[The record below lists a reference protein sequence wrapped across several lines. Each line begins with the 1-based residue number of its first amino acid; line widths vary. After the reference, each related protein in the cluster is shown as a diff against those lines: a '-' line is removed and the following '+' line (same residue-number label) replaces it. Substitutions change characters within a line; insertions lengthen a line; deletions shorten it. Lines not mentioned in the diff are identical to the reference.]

1 MTLEGF
7 AEDLKRELYRRM
19 EEGSCSGG
27 VNRRIEYRVIQKNNG
42 VRRHGILVMEEKER
56 VIPYIYVERYLEEY
70 EGGRQLQDIASE
82 IEEAW
87 GKQLEEV
94 KEKTLEFSFEAIQD
108 KIVYYLV
115 HYERNREWLEQVPH
129 LPFLDLALTFH
140 VTVFQREQS
149 YGSVPIQNK
158 HLEKWDVDLKELCRL
173 AAENTPKLFPEE
185 IRRLEDV
192 LEIEP
197 VGIPMYLISN
207 TASIHGAAAVLYPS
221 VLSALAKRLDGSF
234 YLLPSSIHE
243 FIAVPF
249 KREYAPEE
257 LREIVREVNESQVE
271 EEEYLSDQIYYY
283 DRDKKVIVKVDDSS
297 FL

>member
-94 KEKTLEFSFEAIQD
+94 KEKTLEFS
-108 KIVYYLV
+108 
-115 HYERNREWLEQVPH
+115 
-129 LPFLDLALTFH
+129 
-140 VTVFQREQS
+140 
-149 YGSVPIQNK
+149 
-158 HLEKWDVDLKELCRL
+158 
-173 AAENTPKLFPEE
+173 
-185 IRRLEDV
+185 
-192 LEIEP
+192 
-197 VGIPMYLISN
+197 
-207 TASIHGAAAVLYPS
+207 
-221 VLSALAKRLDGSF
+221 
-234 YLLPSSIHE
+234 
-243 FIAVPF
+243 
-249 KREYAPEE
+249 
-257 LREIVREVNESQVE
+257 
-271 EEEYLSDQIYYY
+271 
-283 DRDKKVIVKVDDSS
+283 
-297 FL
+297 

>member
-1 MTLEGF
+1 
-7 AEDLKRELYRRM
+7 
-19 EEGSCSGG
+19 
-27 VNRRIEYRVIQKNNG
+27 
-42 VRRHGILVMEEKER
+42 
-56 VIPYIYVERYLEEY
+56 
-70 EGGRQLQDIASE
+70 
-82 IEEAW
+82 
-87 GKQLEEV
+87 
-94 KEKTLEFSFEAIQD
+94 
-108 KIVYYLV
+108 
-115 HYERNREWLEQVPH
+115 
-129 LPFLDLALTFH
+129 
-140 VTVFQREQS
+140 
-149 YGSVPIQNK
+149 
-158 HLEKWDVDLKELCRL
+158 
-173 AAENTPKLFPEE
+173 
-185 IRRLEDV
+185 
-192 LEIEP
+192 
-197 VGIPMYLISN
+197 MYLISN